1 VKIFVLRV
9 RWSNIFTGIIEEIG
23 VVKKIS
29 RQAVSVELAI
39 CSNLLEDVKIGDSIA
54 TNGVCLTVTSIQ
66 GNEFYADVMHET
78 LNKSSLGYLKV
89 HDEVNLERAM
99 RLDDRLNGHIVSG
112 HIDGTG
118 KISSIKKDGIAYLY
132 TIKTDRDILKY
143 IIFKG
148 SITIDGISLTVTNVD
163 RESFTVSIIPH
174 SLTNTILKNKR
185 IGSIVNLENDL
196 FGKYVEKLFSHGVG
210 NNTKNDDKNDKGS
223 SSGKITREY
232 LLKNGF

>member
-1 VKIFVLRV
+1 M
-9 RWSNIFTGIIEEIG
+9 
-23 VVKKIS
+23 VKKIS
-29 RQAVSVELAI
+29 RQANSVELAI
-39 CSNLLEDVKIGDSIA
+39 CSNLLEDIKIGDSIA

-66 GNEFYADVMHET
+66 GNEFYADLMHET
-78 LNKSSLGYLKV
+78 LKQSSLGYLKIN
-89 HDEVNLERAM
+89 DEVNLERAM
-99 RLDDRLNGHIVSG
+99 KLDGRLNGHIVSG

-174 SLTNTILKNKR
+174 TLSTTILKNKR
-185 IGSIVNLENDL
+185 IGSVVNLENDM
-196 FGKYVEKLFSHGVG
+196 FGKYVEKLLYNCVE
-210 NNTKNDDKNDKGS
+210 NNIKNNYKNNKS
-223 SSGKITREY
+223 SSSEKITSEY